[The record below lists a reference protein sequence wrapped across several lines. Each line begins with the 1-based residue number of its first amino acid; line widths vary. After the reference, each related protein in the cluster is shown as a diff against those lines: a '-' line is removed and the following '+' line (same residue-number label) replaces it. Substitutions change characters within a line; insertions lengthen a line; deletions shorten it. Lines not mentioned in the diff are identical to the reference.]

1 MQQPDEED
9 LAAQQPDDESLA
21 SVLAGLQNGGFGG
34 NLRRSGSDVV
44 CGTCQSVLR
53 PDELLVHR
61 LRRLEGAS
69 DPADML
75 AVVAATCPGCGT
87 DGTLVLG
94 FGPSADPDDGALL
107 VALDVP
113 PDLPPT

>member
-1 MQQPDEED
+1 VS
-9 LAAQQPDDESLA
+9 AHQPDDESLA
-21 SVLAGLQNGGFGG
+21 SVLAGLRDGGFGG
-34 NLRRSGSDVV
+34 DLRRSGSGVV

-75 AVVAATCPGCGT
+75 AVVAATCRGCGT
-87 DGTLVLG
+87 DGALVLG
-94 FGPSADPDDGALL
+94 FGPTADPDDGAVLALL
-107 VALDVP
+107 DIP
-113 PDLPPT
+113 PGMPPT